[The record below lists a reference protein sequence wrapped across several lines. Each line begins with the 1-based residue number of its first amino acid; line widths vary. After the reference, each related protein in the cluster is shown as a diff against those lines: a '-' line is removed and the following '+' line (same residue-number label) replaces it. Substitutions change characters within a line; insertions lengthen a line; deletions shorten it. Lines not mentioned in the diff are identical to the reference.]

1 MNLVSLL
8 AAPITVGVTFV
19 FSILVN
25 MYLRRNIQYAIS
37 RLFLKKDETIKA
49 LKSIAV
55 GTFVFAAG
63 RIIALC
69 YSFNFVPQ
77 SILFASSIVTTVSYS
92 SMVNAANM
100 FVREKQQH
108 SCEISETPETPF
120 QMWVKFNYG
129 LTEFNWN
136 TREDLMRQL
145 IHNGILVPKYKLSLG
160 LRSLEHNTSKTRS
173 S

>member
-77 SILFASSIVTTVSYS
+77 SILFASSIVTGESLAICFLY
-92 SMVNAANM
+92 A
-100 FVREKQQH
+100 FYK
-108 SCEISETPETPF
+108 I
-120 QMWVKFNYG
+120 
-129 LTEFNWN
+129 
-136 TREDLMRQL
+136 L
-145 IHNGILVPKYKLSLG
+145 IIIKPKAS
-160 LRSLEHNTSKTRS
+160 
-173 S
+173 